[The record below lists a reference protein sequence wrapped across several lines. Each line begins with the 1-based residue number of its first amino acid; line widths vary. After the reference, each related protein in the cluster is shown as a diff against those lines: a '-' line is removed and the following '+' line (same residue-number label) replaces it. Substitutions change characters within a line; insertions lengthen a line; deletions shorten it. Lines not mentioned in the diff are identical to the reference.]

1 MHHAAFSQH
10 GSRALAQGPSQVNIE
25 SGLEACFAQLS
36 ILIFLSLK
44 LFSVRDTY
52 SRLNMAALGDEQV
65 ENNAAPTE
73 VDSDSEVSC
82 ITGHLLESDGAV
94 EIEEIVGPIW
104 IPREYKQDT
113 PIGEED
119 VPPPAL
125 DPLASEEDVS
135 WYERDFMERAARD
148 FEIEGP
154 MQGCELPSILKQ
166 LFDAR
171 QDPDKNWGQFEG
183 GILFLDPHQ
192 VEQLTPWLPNL
203 RHLTPSEIQ
212 AARAAEDATPPP
224 IMPSIDESAPLT
236 ERLAQLLEQMQP
248 GFRRILY
255 SRLVVSNTYFLCDV

>member
-1 MHHAAFSQH
+1 MLLCTMLEPEHLLGLDCKTRSHHSFKN
-10 GSRALAQGPSQVNIE
+10 P
-25 SGLEACFAQLS
+25 
-36 ILIFLSLK
+36 IFL
-44 LFSVRDTY
+44 FSSSVQDPY
-52 SRLNMAALGDEQV
+52 SRLNMAALGDEV
-65 ENNAAPTE
+65 ENNIVPTE
-73 VDSDSEVSC
+73 IDSDSEVSC
-82 ITGHLLESDGAV
+82 ITGHLLKGSPPPSPVLGETAL
-94 EIEEIVGPIW
+94 
-104 IPREYKQDT
+104 
-113 PIGEED
+113 GEED
-119 VPPPAL
+119 VSPPAL
-125 DPLASEEDVS
+125 DPFASEEDVA
-135 WYERDFMERAARD
+135 WYERDFMERAAQD

-224 IMPSIDESAPLT
+224 LMPSIDESAPLT

>member
-1 MHHAAFSQH
+1 MAIYS
-10 GSRALAQGPSQVNIE
+10 SAQDP
-25 SGLEACFAQLS
+25 
-36 ILIFLSLK
+36 
-44 LFSVRDTY
+44 Y
-52 SRLNMAALGDEQV
+52 SRPNMAALGDEDVQ
-65 ENNAAPTE
+65 ENTVPTE

-82 ITGHLLESDGAV
+82 ITGHVLEGSPPPSTGLVDEAL
-94 EIEEIVGPIW
+94 
-104 IPREYKQDT
+104 
-113 PIGEED
+113 GEED

-125 DPLASEEDVS
+125 DLLAPEEDVP
-135 WYERDFMERAARD
+135 WYERDFMQRAALD

-154 MQGCELPSILKQ
+154 EQGCELPSILKE

>member
-1 MHHAAFSQH
+1 
-10 GSRALAQGPSQVNIE
+10 
-25 SGLEACFAQLS
+25 
-36 ILIFLSLK
+36 
-44 LFSVRDTY
+44 
-52 SRLNMAALGDEQV
+52 MAALGDEEVQENTAPTLECELV
-65 ENNAAPTE
+65 EMMARDPETLSPVAAPEGNPTE

-82 ITGHLLESDGAV
+82 ITGHLLESESDGAV

-104 IPREYKQDT
+104 IPRKWQDT

-135 WYERDFMERAARD
+135 WYERDFMERAAQD

>member
-113 PIGEED
+113 PSGEED
-119 VPPPAL
+119 VPPPAKRIRSKIANRDITIQVKQKSTHL
-125 DPLASEEDVS
+125 NLKQIVQKMQR
-135 WYERDFMERAARD
+135 RDFHRNSSEHTTQS
-148 FEIEGP
+148 ESQP
-154 MQGCELPSILKQ
+154 
-166 LFDAR
+166 
-171 QDPDKNWGQFEG
+171 
-183 GILFLDPHQ
+183 
-192 VEQLTPWLPNL
+192 
-203 RHLTPSEIQ
+203 TPSKI
-212 AARAAEDATPPP
+212 
-224 IMPSIDESAPLT
+224 
-236 ERLAQLLEQMQP
+236 
-248 GFRRILY
+248 
-255 SRLVVSNTYFLCDV
+255 